1 MSSFVQICMV
11 NENLEVV
18 YHSYV
23 KPESRIVDYL
33 TRYSGITA
41 EHLVNVNTRLVLV
54 YPIPFWKKM
63 SSLEVGYF
71 FSGFYSLNWWI
82 KYLGPG
88 NNETFILKVSKRM
101 KNSAYKCPIFPPVL
115 QNHFPPSH
123 TSAGGRLILHIICSW
138 APSSTIV
145 GNVEF
150 VHS

>member
-54 YPIPFWKKM
+54 YPIPF
-63 SSLEVGYF
+63 
-71 FSGFYSLNWWI
+71 
-82 KYLGPG
+82 
-88 NNETFILKVSKRM
+88 
-101 KNSAYKCPIFPPVL
+101 
-115 QNHFPPSH
+115 
-123 TSAGGRLILHIICSW
+123 
-138 APSSTIV
+138 
-145 GNVEF
+145 
-150 VHS
+150 